1 MTETCSVKTIKE
13 YIMEKSNVNYYIIK
27 IVCSKKNFL
36 DKLLWFT
43 FFSLY
48 KIEHVDLAI
57 EILER
62 MINLLNLRIK
72 TLLDLRRQP

>member
-1 MTETCSVKTIKE
+1 MI
-13 YIMEKSNVNYYIIK
+13 Y
-27 IVCSKKNFL
+27 
-36 DKLLWFT
+36 
-43 FFSLY
+43 FFHSLY
-48 KIEHVDLAI
+48 KLEHVDLAI

>member
-1 MTETCSVKTIKE
+1 MK
-13 YIMEKSNVNYYIIK
+13 KSNVNHYIIK
-27 IVCSKKNFL
+27 IVVKRISWISFY
-36 DKLLWFT
+36 DLL
-43 FFSLY
+43 FSQSIQL
-48 KIEHVDLAI
+48 EHVDLAI